1 MPFTTR
7 LTGPFAR
14 RNGAQDAPTTGA
26 AHTST
31 TRRDRWSGRRVVPVA
46 ATAAVLVAAGGTAAY
61 AHADKSV
68 TLDVDGTVRH
78 VHTFA
83 GSVHGFLADRHV
95 TVGQHDTV
103 TASDGLRDG
112 SDIVVRH
119 GHQVTVLLDG
129 QERTIWTTALSAD
142 DALETLAAR
151 DADVRLVAS
160 RSQTSGRPELA
171 LDLTVHGPA
180 QIVVDGRTID
190 VVDADASVSEV
201 LSEQGVT
208 LGALDRVSVQR
219 TDDGTLQVIVNRVSI
234 DQVTTHKAIAFDT
247 TKRKDPAHYTG
258 ITTVVAKGAKG
269 ERTIVTQVTTVD
281 GKVTARHQVSTS
293 VTKKPVDRVI
303 AIGTKARPVATPT
316 ATHHA
321 STSSSSGSSRP
332 AKSGGKASGLNWSA
346 LAKCES
352 GGRVNAVSSNGLY
365 YGLYQFSVG
374 TWRAVGGSG
383 LPSQASASEQTAR
396 AQELY
401 NRSGAGQWPVCG
413 KYLFS

>member
-7 LTGPFAR
+7 LTGPFTR
-14 RNGAQDAPTTGA
+14 RNDAEDAPTTGA
-26 AHTST
+26 AHATT

-83 GSVHGFLADRHV
+83 GSVHGLLADRHV
-95 TVGQHDTV
+95 TVGEHDAV

-112 SDIVVRH
+112 SEVVVRH

-129 QERTIWTTALSAD
+129 QERTVWTTALSAD

-160 RSQTSGRPELA
+160 RSQTNGRPELA

-180 QIVVDGRTID
+180 QIVVDGRTVD
-190 VVDADASVSEV
+190 VVDADASVSQV
-201 LSEQGVT
+201 LTEQGVT
-208 LGALDRVSVQR
+208 LGPLDRVSVQR
-219 TDDGTLQVIVNRVSI
+219 TADGTLQVIVNRVSI

-269 ERTIVTQVTTVD
+269 ERTTVTQVTTVD
-281 GKVTARHQVSTS
+281 GKVTARHQVSTA
-293 VTKKPVDRVI
+293 VTRKPVDRVL
-303 AIGTKARPVATPT
+303 AVGTKERPVAQPT
-316 ATHHA
+316 VTHH
-321 STSSSSGSSRP
+321 STTSSSGSSRP

-346 LAKCES
+346 LARCES